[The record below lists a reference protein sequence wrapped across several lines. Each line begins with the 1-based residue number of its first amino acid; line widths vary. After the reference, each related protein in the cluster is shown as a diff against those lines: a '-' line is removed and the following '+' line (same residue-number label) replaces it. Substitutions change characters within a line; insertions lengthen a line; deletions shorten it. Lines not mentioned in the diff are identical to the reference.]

1 MTWGNEI
8 GRNLDF
14 HGNRRSLRHRFE
26 RRCDIND
33 RFIAFQEMIH
43 QYNCWQRCRGIDRS
57 HRMSFWR
64 KKNQSNNKKKN
75 LTTAKKWVVSQS
87 KRRDQDRR
95 RHRPSIFECFRF
107 VSLSFIS
114 LSLSLIRRFVP
125 WRCGTWSSSLLF
137 HAFFFGIGWLFVT
150 FGCLLRCFF
159 FWLTEQKEKKGRRRK
174 KKRRHDAADWSAKA
188 EWIESF

>member
-1 MTWGNEI
+1 MRHQWQVHRLS
-8 GRNLDF
+8 RNDPSIQLLATLPWYWSITS
-14 HGNRRSLRHRFE
+14 NVIL
-26 RRCDIND
+26 
-33 RFIAFQEMIH
+33 
-43 QYNCWQRCRGIDRS
+43 
-57 HRMSFWR
+57 
-64 KKNQSNNKKKN
+64 KKKKPKQQQKKN

-159 FWLTEQKEKKGRRRK
+159 LAYRTKRKERKKKK